1 MNKGKVV
8 YGTPPPQQIRQR
20 TQDQLA
26 RFHGGIKRFVNPHQ
40 YPVGLE
46 AGLHQLKTNLVWKAR
61 GIVQ

>member
-1 MNKGKVV
+1 MRQGKVI
-8 YGTPPPQQIRQR
+8 YEAPPLGQTRER
-20 TQDQLA
+20 TQAQLA
-26 RFHGGIKRFVNPHQ
+26 HFHGGIKRFVNAHQ